1 MIIVKSE
8 REIELMRR
16 AGKITAAAR
25 ALAGEMVKPG
35 VTTREIDKAVFHFI
49 RSQGA
54 EPSFLNYNGYP
65 ASVCVSVNDEIIHG
79 IPGPR
84 VLKEGDIVS
93 VDVGA
98 YIGGFHGDCAATYP
112 CGKISEEAQRLIDVT
127 RQSFFEGFAQA
138 REGNRIS
145 DISHAVQAYVEANG
159 FSVVREYVGHGVGRN
174 MHEAPEIPNYGAPG
188 HGPKLLRGMTIA
200 VEPMVNAGTAAIR
213 QMSDGWTVKTRDG
226 KYAAHATGLNVQFQT
241 FNDKLNTLRQLG
253 LNLLTAVAQVA
264 QHFGTVDSGAM
275 GSIDTVERRR
285 RKVGWHFDSGY
296 IDVRFF
302 HYPRRSIMVAAIAG
316 RFIVYRCRPS
326 APCSL
331 RSQSWRAA

>member
-1 MIIVKSE
+1 MVVLK
-8 REIELMRR
+8 
-16 AGKITAAAR
+16 TAAELTAMR
-25 ALAGEMVKPG
+25 DAGRISAQALLVGGEAVKPG
-35 VTTREIDKAVFHFI
+35 VTTAEIDRKIHKFI
-49 RSQGA
+49 LSQGA
-54 EPSFLNYNGYP
+54 KPSFLGYGGFP
-65 ASVCVSVNDEIIHG
+65 GSACISVNDEVIHG

-84 VLKEGDIVS
+84 KLKEGDIVS

-98 YIGGFHGDCAATYP
+98 FIGGFHGDCAATYP

-226 KYAAHATGLNVQFQT
+226 KYAAHYE
-241 FNDKLNTLRQLG
+241 NTILITAG
-253 LNLLTAVAQVA
+253 EPEILTA
-264 QHFGTVDSGAM
+264 
-275 GSIDTVERRR
+275 
-285 RKVGWHFDSGY
+285 
-296 IDVRFF
+296 
-302 HYPRRSIMVAAIAG
+302 P
-316 RFIVYRCRPS
+316 
-326 APCSL
+326 AP
-331 RSQSWRAA
+331 

>member
-1 MIIVKSE
+1 MIIIKSDPE
-8 REIELMRR
+8 VDLMRQ
-16 AGKITAAAR
+16 AGRITAGAR
-25 ALAGEMVKPG
+25 TIARQMVEPG
-35 VTTREIDKAVFHFI
+35 VTTRQINREVHKFI
-49 RSQGA
+49 TKSGA
-54 EPSFLNYNGYP
+54 SPCFMTDGGFP
-65 ASVCVSVNDEIIHG
+65 TVACISVNDEIIHG

-226 KYAAHATGLNVQFQT
+226 KYAAHYE
-241 FNDKLNTLRQLG
+241 NTILITAG
-253 LNLLTAVAQVA
+253 EPEILTA
-264 QHFGTVDSGAM
+264 
-275 GSIDTVERRR
+275 
-285 RKVGWHFDSGY
+285 
-296 IDVRFF
+296 
-302 HYPRRSIMVAAIAG
+302 P
-316 RFIVYRCRPS
+316 
-326 APCSL
+326 AP
-331 RSQSWRAA
+331 

>member
-1 MIIVKSE
+1 MIHIKSE
-8 REIELMRR
+8 KELERMRV
-16 AGKITAAAR
+16 AGRITALARKAA
-25 ALAGEMVKPG
+25 ADAVHPG
-35 VTTREIDKAVFHFI
+35 VTTEEIDRIVRKTIEDA
-49 RSQGA
+49 GA
-54 EPSFLNYNGYP
+54 KPSFLGYGGFP
-65 ASVCVSVNDEIIHG
+65 GSACVSINDEVIHG
-79 IPGPR
+79 IPGNR

-226 KYAAHATGLNVQFQT
+226 KYAAHYE
-241 FNDKLNTLRQLG
+241 NTILITAG
-253 LNLLTAVAQVA
+253 EPEILTA
-264 QHFGTVDSGAM
+264 
-275 GSIDTVERRR
+275 
-285 RKVGWHFDSGY
+285 
-296 IDVRFF
+296 
-302 HYPRRSIMVAAIAG
+302 P
-316 RFIVYRCRPS
+316 
-326 APCSL
+326 AP
-331 RSQSWRAA
+331 

>member
-1 MIIVKSE
+1 MGLEMISLKSD
-8 REIELMRR
+8 REIQAMRK
-16 AGKITAAAR
+16 AGRLTAQAR
-25 ALAGEMVKPG
+25 ALAGSMVRPG
-35 VTTREIDKAVFHFI
+35 VTTHEIDTAVRRFI
-49 RSQGA
+49 ESHGA
-54 EPSFLNYNGYP
+54 KPSFLGYAGFP
-65 ASVCVSVNDEIIHG
+65 GSACISVNDVVIHG
-79 IPGPR
+79 IPGPLK
-84 VLKEGDIVS
+84 LKEGDIVS

-145 DISHAVQAYVEANG
+145 DISHAVQAYVEVNG

-226 KYAAHATGLNVQFQT
+226 KYAAHYE
-241 FNDKLNTLRQLG
+241 NTILITAG
-253 LNLLTAVAQVA
+253 EPEILTA
-264 QHFGTVDSGAM
+264 
-275 GSIDTVERRR
+275 
-285 RKVGWHFDSGY
+285 
-296 IDVRFF
+296 
-302 HYPRRSIMVAAIAG
+302 P
-316 RFIVYRCRPS
+316 
-326 APCSL
+326 AP
-331 RSQSWRAA
+331 